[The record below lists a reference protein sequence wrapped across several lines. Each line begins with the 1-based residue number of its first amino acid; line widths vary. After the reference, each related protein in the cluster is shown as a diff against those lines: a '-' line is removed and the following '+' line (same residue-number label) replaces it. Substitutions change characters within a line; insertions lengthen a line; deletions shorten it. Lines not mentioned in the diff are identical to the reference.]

1 MANMLDRI
9 LGFLGVQD
17 EYEDDE
23 EQQYEVPQYIER
35 VEPAAVTSR
44 AVRPRRTQER
54 EHTEH
59 RRANLVSLS
68 GGQKVQTKMLILEPL
83 AFEDVRS
90 YVMHLKNKRALIL
103 RLTRMDKS
111 EAQRIVD
118 FMSGAT
124 HALEGNMRKLGERIF
139 CFAPS
144 TVEIEGEAAAD
155 FYELDGE

>member
-1 MANMLDRI
+1 MADMLDKI

-17 EYEDDE
+17 EYEDEDE
-23 EQQYEVPQYIER
+23 QHFEAPYIER
-35 VEPAAVTSR
+35 VEPSGTVTR
-44 AVRPRRTQER
+44 GAWPRRVPEK
-54 EHTEH
+54 EANPV
-59 RRANLVSLS
+59 RRGNLVSLS
-68 GGQKVQTKMLILEPL
+68 GGQKTQTKMLILEPL

-103 RLTRMDKS
+103 RLNRMDRG

-144 TVEIEGEAAAD
+144 TVEIEGDAAAD
-155 FYELDGE
+155 FYDLDAE